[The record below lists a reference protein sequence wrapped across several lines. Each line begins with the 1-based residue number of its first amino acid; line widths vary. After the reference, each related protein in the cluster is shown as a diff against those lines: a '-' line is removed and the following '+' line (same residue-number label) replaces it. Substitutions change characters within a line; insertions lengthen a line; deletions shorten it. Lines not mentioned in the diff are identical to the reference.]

1 MIGQDG
7 QGTSGQGHPL
17 PDSEEAREQ
26 EIPEHLVREKGHGDD
41 AHDAL
46 QPAGDPVAPDG
57 ESYEIRRDQAKH
69 QDRGQGFAEGP
80 GRG

>member
-1 MIGQDG
+1 MIGQDR

-17 PDSEEAREQ
+17 PDSEEARED

-46 QPAGDPVAPDG
+46 QPAGDAVAPDG
-57 ESYEIRRDQAKH
+57 ESYEIRRDQAQH
-69 QDRGQGFAEGP
+69 QDRGQGFAEESR
-80 GRG
+80 RG